1 VLATAVLLGGCGDDD
16 DGNESS
22 PAPVSEGPQLTKA
35 EYEKAYR
42 ATRTD
47 NAETRAELQKVFETT
62 AEDETGEIAGALRKF
77 AAAARE
83 DAKTL
88 DALTPPADIADE
100 HQDYVDLVGRI
111 ADTYDDGAQAV
122 DDAGSANEA
131 RAKLLPMLQK
141 LFTAEKN
148 QLAAEDFL
156 KAVKDGGYDLGPGL
170 PGEVLPEG
178 GAP

>member
-1 VLATAVLLGGCGDDD
+1 MVAAAVLFGGCGEDQD
-16 DGNESS
+16 S
-22 PAPVSEGPQLTKA
+22 PPAQGPALTKA

-62 AEDETGEIAGALRKF
+62 DEDETGEIAGALRKF
-77 AAAARE
+77 AATSRE
-83 DAKTL
+83 DAKVL
-88 DALTPPADIADE
+88 DALTPPPDIAAE

-111 ADTYDDGAQAV
+111 ADTYDEGAQAV
-122 DDAGSANEA
+122 DDAGSADEA
-131 RAKLLPMLQK
+131 RAELLPMLQK
-141 LFTAEKN
+141 LFTDEKN